1 MDYTIAL
8 NDLRDGKIDE
18 IKINPENFPAFQKA
32 WASFAYQNAIRGVAH
47 VHGQVTY
54 VRAN

>member
-32 WASFAYQNAIRGVAH
+32 WALFAYQNAIRGVAH
-47 VHGQVTY
+47 AHGQVTY